1 NMTTSDW
8 IQLLSIIATLII
20 STVSIVIASKS
31 LKLTKIS
38 LESANRPYVTCYLD
52 MVTVGHYQK
61 YLIIKNFGS
70 SSALIKDI
78 KFIGEP
84 PFKYRKDLGSLHE
97 TTIAPNQKFIFLFEK
112 KAPTKSIV
120 SVIISYQDSLGNFYK
135 EVFQLNPNFSKD
147 MVYVNT
153 RNSKDS
159 EESYIL
165 KNTLHEY
172 TKSNL

>member
-1 NMTTSDW
+1 MTISDW
-8 IQLLSIIATLII
+8 IQILSIIATLII
-20 STVSIVIASKS
+20 SIVSIVIASKS
-31 LKLTKIS
+31 LKLTKTSI
-38 LESANRPYVTCYLD
+38 ESANRPYVTCYLD
-52 MVTVGHYQK
+52 MVTVGHFQK

-70 SSALIKDI
+70 SPAIIKDI
-78 KFIGEP
+78 SFIGEP
-84 PFKYRKDLGSLHE
+84 AFKNRADLDSLNE
-97 TTIAPNQKFIFLFEK
+97 TTIAPNQKFIILFDK
-112 KAPTKSIV
+112 KAPDKSII
-120 SVIISYQDSLGNFYK
+120 SVIISYQDLIGNFYK

-147 MVYVNT
+147 IVYASA